1 MSEEQNKVLEQ
12 QRYLLERRMYR
23 LDPAPPKLP
32 PQEYIALYL
41 AEKEDK
47 YLSWYLHDREPTL
60 NKLAQDVCQRYIMA
74 EHFADIKQT
83 AVCGILVALQKY
95 DPAVGA
101 PFVAFQK
108 RYIQNSVEDY
118 IRTAQSGVIT
128 MTADTYP
135 VLRRIMAI
143 YHLNGDNCGDDSVQR
158 IADET
163 GIGEKIVRKYIA
175 IGTLNERRV
184 DFYRQYD
191 EDGEETA
198 EDISV
203 DTTSQ
208 PDKLYFRA
216 VLYGALHQAYGSLTY
231 REQRTVA
238 KHLGFCDTCWS
249 VRKAVLI
256 NGEIEYRPIKPM
268 TFEEI
273 SPSASRRSDK
283 ASERTFYAAMEKMRT
298 HIETD
303 ADYRYIFG

>member
-1 MSEEQNKVLEQ
+1 MSEEQNEVLAQ
-12 QRYLLERRMYR
+12 QKLFLERRMYR

-32 PQEYIALYL
+32 AQEYIVRYL
-41 AEKEDK
+41 TENEDK
-47 YLSWYLHDREPTL
+47 YLAWYLHDQEPAL
-60 NKLAQDVCQRYIMA
+60 NKLVQAACERYAMA
-74 EHFADIKQT
+74 EHFADIKQA
-83 AVCGILVALQKY
+83 AVCGILTALQKY
-95 DPAVGA
+95 DSAVGA

-108 RYIQNSVEDY
+108 RYIQDSIDDY

-128 MTADTYP
+128 MTVDTYP

-143 YHLNGDNCGDDSVQR
+143 YRQSGDDCSDSNIQK
-158 IADET
+158 IASEVNMDV
-163 GIGEKIVRKYIA
+163 KSVRKYIA

-191 EDGEETA
+191 EDGEETGEGIA
-198 EDISV
+198 V

-216 VLYGALHQAYGSLTY
+216 VLYDALHQAYGSLTY
-231 REQRTVA
+231 REQRTIA

-249 VRKAVLI
+249 VKKVVLI

-273 SPSASRRSDK
+273 SHSASRRSDK
-283 ASERTFYAAMEKMRT
+283 ASERTYNNALEKMRKALLSYL
-298 HIETD
+298 ELWQ
-303 ADYRYIFG
+303 

>member
-32 PQEYIALYL
+32 AQEYIVRYL
-41 AEKEDK
+41 TEKEDK
-47 YLSWYLHDREPTL
+47 YLAWYLHDQEPAL
-60 NKLAQDVCQRYIMA
+60 NKLAQAACERYAMT
-74 EHFADIKQT
+74 EHFADIKQA
-83 AVCGILVALQKY
+83 AVCCILVALQMY
-95 DPAVGA
+95 DPAVGT
-101 PFVAFQK
+101 PFAAFQK
-108 RYIQNSVEDY
+108 RYIQDGIDDY

-143 YHLNGDNCGDDSVQR
+143 YHRDGDDGSNSSIQR
-158 IADET
+158 IVDET
-163 GIGEKIVRKYIA
+163 GMDEKTVRKYIA
-175 IGTLNERRV
+175 IGTLNERRA

-216 VLYGALHQAYGSLTY
+216 MLYDALHQAYDSLTY

-256 NGEIEYRPIKPM
+256 NGEIEYKPIKPM

-273 SPSASRRSDK
+273 SHSASRRSDK
-283 ASERTFYAAMEKMRT
+283 ASERTYNNTLEKMRKT
-298 HIETD
+298 LLFHLELWE
-303 ADYRYIFG
+303 

>member
-1 MSEEQNKVLEQ
+1 VSKEQNEVLEQ

-23 LDPAPPKLP
+23 LDPAPPKLSA
-32 PQEYIALYL
+32 QEYIVRYL
-41 AEKEDK
+41 TTKEDK
-47 YLSWYLHDREPTL
+47 YLTWYLHDQEPAL
-60 NKLAQDVCQRYIMA
+60 NKLAQAACERYAMT
-74 EHFADIKQT
+74 EHFADIKQA
-83 AVCGILVALQKY
+83 AVCGILAALQKY

-101 PFVAFQK
+101 PFAAFQK
-108 RYIQNSVEDY
+108 RHIQYGIDDY
-118 IRTAQSGVIT
+118 IRTAQSGVVT

-143 YHLNGDNCGDDSVQR
+143 YHLSGDDCNDSSIQR

-163 GIGEKIVRKYIA
+163 GMGEKIVRKYIA

-216 VLYGALHQAYGSLTY
+216 VLYDALHQAYDSLTY

-273 SPSASRRSDK
+273 SHSASRKSDK
-283 ASERTFYAAMEKMRT
+283 ASERTYNRALEKMKEQ
-298 HIETD
+298 ILSNPE
-303 ADYRYIFG
+303 YQFILS

>member
-1 MSEEQNKVLEQ
+1 MSEEQNEVLAQ
-12 QRYLLERRMYR
+12 QKLFWERRMYR

-32 PQEYIALYL
+32 AQEYIVRYL
-41 AEKEDK
+41 TENEDK
-47 YLSWYLHDREPTL
+47 YLAWYLHDQEPAL
-60 NKLAQDVCQRYIMA
+60 NKLVQAACERYAMA
-74 EHFADIKQT
+74 EHFADIKQA
-83 AVCGILVALQKY
+83 AVCGILTALQKY
-95 DPAVGA
+95 DSAVGA
-101 PFVAFQK
+101 PFAAFQT
-108 RYIQNSVEDY
+108 RYIQDGIDDY

-128 MTADTYP
+128 MTTDTYP

-143 YHLNGDNCGDDSVQR
+143 YHLSGDNCGDDSVQR

-163 GIGEKIVRKYIA
+163 GMDTKTVRRYIA

-191 EDGEETA
+191 EDGEETGEGIA
-198 EDISV
+198 V

-216 VLYGALHQAYGSLTY
+216 MLYDALHEAYDSLTY
-231 REQRTVA
+231 REQHTVA

-256 NGEIEYRPIKPM
+256 NGEIEYRPIRPM

-273 SPSASRRSDK
+273 SHSASRKSDK
-283 ASERTFYAAMEKMRT
+283 ASERTYNNALEKMRKT
-298 HIETD
+298 LLFHLELWE
-303 ADYRYIFG
+303 

>member
-1 MSEEQNKVLEQ
+1 MSEEQNEVLAQ
-12 QRYLLERRMYR
+12 QKQFLECRMYR

-32 PQEYIALYL
+32 AQEYIVRYL
-41 AEKEDK
+41 TENEDK
-47 YLSWYLHDREPTL
+47 YLAWYLHDQEPAL
-60 NKLAQDVCQRYIMA
+60 NKLVQAACERYAMA
-74 EHFADIKQT
+74 EHFADIKQA
-83 AVCGILVALQKY
+83 AVCGILTALQKY
-95 DPAVGA
+95 DSAVGA
-101 PFVAFQK
+101 PLVAFQK
-108 RYIQNSVEDY
+108 RYIQDSIDDY

-135 VLRRIMAI
+135 VMRRIMAI
-143 YHLNGDNCGDDSVQR
+143 YHLNGDGCSDSCIQR

-163 GIGEKIVRKYIA
+163 GMGEKSVRKYIA

-208 PDKLYFRA
+208 PDKMYFRA
-216 VLYGALHQAYGSLTY
+216 VLYDALHEAYGSLTY

-238 KHLGFCDTCWS
+238 KHLGFCDACWS

-256 NGEIEYRPIKPM
+256 NGEIEYKPIKPM

-273 SPSASRRSDK
+273 SHSASRRSDK
-283 ASERTFYAAMEKMRT
+283 ASERTYNNALEKMRKAL
-298 HIETD
+298 HYYLELWE
-303 ADYRYIFG
+303 

>member
-1 MSEEQNKVLEQ
+1 MIISA
-12 QRYLLERRMYR
+12 RRK
-23 LDPAPPKLP
+23 A
-32 PQEYIALYL
+32 
-41 AEKEDK
+41 
-47 YLSWYLHDREPTL
+47 
-60 NKLAQDVCQRYIMA
+60 
-74 EHFADIKQT
+74 
-83 AVCGILVALQKY
+83 
-95 DPAVGA
+95 
-101 PFVAFQK
+101 
-108 RYIQNSVEDY
+108 
-118 IRTAQSGVIT
+118 GVIT

-143 YHLNGDNCGDDSVQR
+143 YHRNGDDCTGSCIQR

-163 GIGEKIVRKYIA
+163 GMDEKTVCKYIA
-175 IGTLNERRV
+175 IGTLNERRE
-184 DFYRQYD
+184 DFYRQYN

-216 VLYGALHQAYGSLTY
+216 VLYDALHQAYGSLTY

-273 SPSASRRSDK
+273 SHSASRRSDK
-283 ASERTFYAAMEKMRT
+283 ASERTYNNALEKIRKALLSYL
-298 HIETD
+298 ELWE
-303 ADYRYIFG
+303 